1 MDWLLQQANT
11 ASPFI
16 ATFCLLA
23 LVAVIRQMQNERR
36 DHRNAEQAFTEAS
49 MANALAH
56 EKQAAATA
64 QTAATLNTVVPILI
78 DLAKYSQGTRRSRR
92 RDAADLESHE

>member
-1 MDWLLQQANT
+1 MDWLLQQAQT

-16 ATFCLLA
+16 ATFCLMA

-56 EKQAAATA
+56 EKQAAATS
-64 QTAATLNTVVPILI
+64 QTAATLNTLVPVIV
-78 DLAKYSQGTRRSRR
+78 DLAKYREGSGRR
-92 RDAADLESHE
+92 RRRGSTPDAPE